1 MRAPWR
7 KTNPVGPETGFI
19 VADPEDRPR
28 AQRDAESIQSLEV
41 QLATVKR
48 NFSAVEV
55 ERDYWKR
62 MYYSILTIREAFEQ
76 AVEATGWVE
85 VSTQEMIER
94 LTQEEVGVITPIATQ
109 EYPPNEG
116 RPIPNSPDYLGE
128 CPPLSSLDNIR
139 LLHSYHE
146 GPGL

>member
-7 KTNPVGPETGFI
+7 KSNPVGPETGFI

-62 MYYSILTIREAFEQ
+62 MYYSILTVREAFEH
-76 AVEATGWVE
+76 AVEAIGWVE
-85 VSTQEMIER
+85 VSTQEK
-94 LTQEEVGVITPIATQ
+94 VGVIKPIA
-109 EYPPNEG
+109 
-116 RPIPNSPDYLGE
+116 NSPDYLGE
-128 CPPLSSLDNIR
+128 CPPLSDDNIR
-139 LLHSYHE
+139 SLHSYHE